1 MLFYNLSCPAG
12 CRPGFTYQFRFGR
25 HRTRRA
31 CSLLRLAFLGR
42 MANKPVFSVSGR
54 EASDR
59 GLAAEAPAEAEHA
72 VLELAALLDAELS
85 VP

>member
-1 MLFYNLSCPAG
+1 
-12 CRPGFTYQFRFGR
+12 
-25 HRTRRA
+25 
-31 CSLLRLAFLGR
+31 

-72 VLELAALLDAELS
+72 VLELAALLNAELS